1 MSENP
6 MTIQSVVRALKIL
19 EFVADSNLPVSV
31 QEMSAAL
38 GLSRTTTHG
47 LVNTLVACSYLEKEP
62 ITRKYMPTSKMYG
75 MTCTYPHKLKVMQ
88 VANNYLRGLLTRY
101 RQTVYLGVMST
112 DDDILLLKA
121 YFPERV
127 PNLPRVFNL
136 PMHASGIG
144 KTMLAFLPEE
154 RREAII
160 DKMELVQYTKNTIT
174 SKEKLREEIN
184 AIRQTGYGFT
194 MAEYL
199 DNTYGVGFPIFNERD
214 EAIAAFSISGQ
225 QKDMEPLFSELIPES
240 LEVSKTCSGEMG
252 WSSIF

>member
-6 MTIQSVVRALKIL
+6 STIQSVERALKVM
-19 EFVADSNLPVSV
+19 EYVANSSLPVSV
-31 QEMSAAL
+31 QEISNAL

-47 LVNTLVACSYLEKEP
+47 LVNTLVACQYLEKEP
-62 ITRKYMPTSKMYG
+62 LTRKYMPTSKMYG
-75 MTCTYPHKLKVMQ
+75 MSCAYPHKLKVMQ
-88 VANNYLRGLLTRY
+88 VANNYLRALLTRY

-127 PNLPRVFNL
+127 PNLPRTYNL
-136 PMHASGIG
+136 PLHATGIG

-160 DKMELVQYTKNTIT
+160 EKTELVQYTKNTIT
-174 SKEKLREEIN
+174 DMTVLRAEIEK
-184 AIRQTGYGFT
+184 IRNTGYGFT
-194 MAEYL
+194 MAEFM
-199 DNTYGVGFPIFNERD
+199 DNTYGVGFPIFNEKD

-225 QKDMEPLFSELIPES
+225 QKDIEPLFAELIPES
-240 LEVSKTCSGEMG
+240 LEVSKTCSGQMG
-252 WSSIF
+252 WTSIF